1 MALGV
6 VGGAFLSSFLN
17 VLFDRMASRQ
27 FIDFFRREKCTS
39 STELFEELTSKL
51 RSVNSVLDDAEEK
64 QIRNPA
70 VKKWLDELK
79 DAIYAA
85 GDLLDE
91 VNTEA
96 LRLKLEG
103 EAGRS
108 NTSWWDFVNSSS
120 VDEFDK
126 SLEPKIKDLLHKLEL
141 LAYKRQVLDLKE
153 GVVVRPQVRLPATS
167 LVEEHGVYGRDGD
180 KEHIIQLLLSQDASG
195 NKVGVIPI
203 VGMGGIGKTTLAQL
217 VYNEDRVKK
226 TTLDDT
232 ANKTT
237 PDDAVKPTPDLKFG
251 IRAWVSVSEEFDVV
265 KITKTIHGSV
275 ITGQTCGVTDLNLLQ
290 VQLKEAL
297 AGQKFLIVLDDVW
310 NENYALWDVLRGPFQ
325 SGAQGSKIIVT
336 TRNQGVA
343 SMMGTRSAH
352 QLSILSEHDCWK
364 LFAKHAFENPN
375 VGATPHLEVIGR
387 EIVRKCKGLPLAAKS
402 LGGLLRSELNPKQW
416 EMILNSDIW
425 ELSAKESNILPA
437 LWLSYQYLSSDL
449 KRCFAYCSV
458 FPKGYEFTKSE
469 LVSLWMAEDLLQ
481 PERRKTMEQV
491 GDDYFNILISRSF
504 FQHSTASNHSV
515 FTMHDLIN
523 DLAKFVLGEFCVR
536 LEDYDSLK
544 LPNKIRH
551 LSYLKTGVHEFE
563 YLGCL
568 LGTKNLHTLL
578 ALPLQLPSHG
588 KPYMTSML
596 HRFALGKLKYLRV
609 LILSNCDVGQFLR
622 SINLLK
628 HLRYL
633 DLSRTPIEELP
644 ETVCKLYNL
653 QTLLLLDCKDLTQL
667 PPKLGSLINLRRL
680 DIRGSKIKMMPTGM
694 GKLKDLQ
701 LLSDFVLVVD
711 HSGKNID
718 KLKEPDLGKSLCIS
732 NLTKTVLDGNALEDN
747 MISDKEF
754 LTQLALTWGG
764 DTGDS
769 GKDEEVLNK
778 LQPHPN
784 LEELTIESYGHTR
797 FPDWLGSDSFLNL
810 TSITVAD
817 CKFCLHLPPFGQLPS
832 LIQLCLTRLDA
843 VESIGAEFFGCV
855 TKPPFRS
862 LKVLSFKDMLGW
874 QEWSSTGGS
883 EESGTFPDLR
893 NLHLDHCPKLT
904 GMLPLD
910 SIPNLES
917 LELQN
922 LKLFTG
928 SLSQRSECLKL
939 LSLCTLKIR
948 ECPNF
953 QCFPNEGMQAP
964 RLTEMCIRTCRKL
977 KSLPD
982 EMHTSLPSLQNMI
995 LEDCPEL
1002 ESFPIGGLPSKL
1014 KTLEF
1019 DCNRK
1024 LLANQR
1030 QWGLPRLNFLRSLK
1044 LSFIGCG
1051 QGTSFPLEVGVLP
1064 THLTSLSFFNLPNV
1078 TTIKSQEF
1086 QNLYSLEK
1094 LFIGKCPN
1102 LMHLPE
1108 DGLPASLSHLGIED
1122 CESLTVGDKLMTR
1135 KNCPKIAHIPLVTF
1149 DGRELQ

>member
-1 MALGV
+1 MALAV

-27 FIDFFRREKCTS
+27 FVDFFRRKRLTN
-39 STELFEELTSKL
+39 STELLEELTSKL
-51 RSVNSVLDDAEEK
+51 QSVNSVLDDAEEK

-79 DAIYAA
+79 DAIYAT
-85 GDLLDE
+85 GNVLDE

-96 LRLKLEG
+96 LRLKVEG
-103 EAGRS
+103 KAEKKDNIWGDYLNS
-108 NTSWWDFVNSSS
+108 NS

-126 SLEPKIKDLLHKLEL
+126 NLEPKIKDILHRLEL
-141 LAYKRQVLDLKE
+141 LACKKQVLDLKE

-167 LVEEHGVYGRDGD
+167 LVEEHRVYGRDDD
-180 KEHIIQLLLSQDASG
+180 KEEIIQLLLSQDASG

-217 VYNEDRVKK
+217 VYNDDRVKMIGK
-226 TTLDDT
+226 TAPASNFD
-232 ANKTT
+232 
-237 PDDAVKPTPDLKFG
+237 
-251 IRAWVSVSEEFDVV
+251 IQAWISVSEEFDVV
-265 KITKTIHGSV
+265 KITQTIHGAV

-290 VQLKEAL
+290 VQVKDAL
-297 AGQKFLIVLDDVW
+297 AGKKFLIVLDDVW
-310 NENYALWDVLRGPFQ
+310 NENYALWDVLKGPFQ
-325 SGAQGSKIIVT
+325 SGAQGSKIIIT

-343 SMMGTRSAH
+343 SVMGTLPTH
-352 QLSILSEHDCWK
+352 HLKQLSEGDCWD
-364 LFAKHAFENPN
+364 LFARHAFENAN
-375 VGATPHLEVIGR
+375 VGEHPHLEVIGR

-449 KRCFAYCSV
+449 KRCFAYCSI

-481 PERRKTMEQV
+481 PVRRKTMEQV
-491 GDDYFNILISRSF
+491 GEGYFDTLISRSF
-504 FQHSTASNHSV
+504 FQLSSAHNQSI

-536 LEDYDSLK
+536 LEDYDSLEF
-544 LPNKIRH
+544 PNKIRH

-588 KPYMTSML
+588 KPYMTSKL
-596 HRFALGKLKYLRV
+596 HHFALKRLKYLRV
-609 LILSNCDVGQFLR
+609 LILSNCDVGQFLL

-633 DLSRTPIEELP
+633 DLSRTPIKELP
-644 ETVCKLYNL
+644 DTVCKLYNL

-667 PPKLGSLINLRRL
+667 PPNLGSLINLRRL
-680 DIRGSKIKMMPTGM
+680 DIRGSNIKKMPTGM

-701 LLSDFVLVVD
+701 LQSDFVLVVD
-711 HSGKNID
+711 NSGKNIEN
-718 KLKEPDLGKSLCIS
+718 LKEPHLGKSLCIS
-732 NLTKTVLDGNALEDN
+732 KLTQAVLDGNALEDN

-754 LTQLALTWGG
+754 LTQLALTWEGN
-764 DTGDS
+764 TGDS
-769 GKDEEVLNK
+769 GKDEEVLRK
-778 LQPHPN
+778 LKPHSN
-784 LEELTIESYGHTR
+784 LKELTIDSYGHTS
-797 FPDWLGSDSFLNL
+797 FPDWLGSVSFCNL
-810 TSITVAD
+810 TSITLAD
-817 CKFCLHLPPFGQLPS
+817 CKSCLHLPPFGQLHS
-832 LIQLCLTRLDA
+832 LIQLCLTGLDA
-843 VESIGAEFFGCV
+843 VELIGAEFFGSV
-855 TKPPFRS
+855 PKPFIS
-862 LKVLSFKDMLGW
+862 LKVLSFINMMGW
-874 QEWSSTGGS
+874 REWSYTGGN

-893 NLHLDHCPKLT
+893 KLHLNSCPKLT

-917 LELQN
+917 LELQD
-922 LKLFTG
+922 LELVTG
-928 SLSQRSECLKL
+928 SLSQKSEYLKL
-939 LSLCTLKIR
+939 LSLCTLKIL

-953 QCFPNEGMQAP
+953 QCFPNEGMDAP
-964 RLTEMCIRTCRKL
+964 RLTEMYIRTCKKL
-977 KSLPD
+977 KSLPK

-1002 ESFPIGGLPSKL
+1002 ESFPIGGLPPKL

-1019 DCNRK
+1019 DCTRK
-1024 LLANQR
+1024 LLANQK

-1044 LSFIGCG
+1044 LNFIGCD
-1051 QGTSFPLEVGVLP
+1051 QRSSFPLELGVLP
-1064 THLTSLSFFNLPNV
+1064 TYLTSLSFFNLPNV
-1078 TTIKSQEF
+1078 TTIKSKEF

-1102 LMHLPE
+1102 LTHLPE

-1135 KNCPKIAHIPLVTF
+1135 NDFPKIAHIPLVTF